1 MVRPY
6 KLLLLTIMLD
16 FILYILL
23 GALAGFIAGK
33 LTKGSGFGFW
43 INIVV
48 GIVGGWLGGFL
59 CGLLGLWATS
69 LVGKLIVSVIGAC
82 VLLWILSLINGGRAQ
97 SSRPRKRK

>member
-1 MVRPY
+1 M
-6 KLLLLTIMLD
+6 D

-48 GIVGGWLGGFL
+48 GIVGGWLGGFVF
-59 CGLLGLWATS
+59 GLLGITGS
-69 LVGKLIVSVIGAC
+69 GIIGNLIVSVLGAIL
-82 VLLWILSLINGGRAQ
+82 LLWLLSLINGNTSTKNR
-97 SSRPRKRK
+97 RKRR